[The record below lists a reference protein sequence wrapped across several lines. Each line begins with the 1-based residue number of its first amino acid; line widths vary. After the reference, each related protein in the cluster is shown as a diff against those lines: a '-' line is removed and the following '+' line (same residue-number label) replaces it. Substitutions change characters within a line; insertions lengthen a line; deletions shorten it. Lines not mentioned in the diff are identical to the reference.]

1 MISLFRKIRQKLL
14 HENKLGNYLKYGIG
28 EIILVVIGILL
39 ALQINNWNEAIK
51 NAKREEAFLFNL
63 QQDLRSDSLHLKEI
77 KETLRTAVTYK
88 TVFENQMK
96 GLATDP
102 DSLNAHFLK
111 QYNILLDFVPNS
123 TTVDEL
129 SNNGLNLISNPS
141 MRRQIVTLYNDY
153 DELILKLRIGQEKGR
168 LVADYV
174 SQKVININSPTAD
187 EIRDLLKDNFYV
199 NQTHMN
205 FLGTQLTAVNQAFQ
219 QCEETLLMIQKEL
232 DHD

>member
-39 ALQINNWNEAIK
+39 ALQINNWNEANK
-51 NAKREEAFLFNL
+51 NTKREEAFLFNL

-77 KETLRTAVTYK
+77 KETLRLAVVYK
-88 TVFENQMK
+88 RVFENQMK
-96 GLATDP
+96 GLSTDP

-168 LVADYV
+168 LIVDYV